1 MASAVMRLLRH
12 LVRLA
17 RLRLTLTNQNTMK
30 KQYEQ
35 LHRKHNVNHITF
47 SIDDSTG
54 NTTFLLNED
63 TRAFVDSTSVIKRA
77 SHVEPVNLFIRI
89 VFYTIRFLFGEYGR
103 AGDFTRQW
111 PCRWRVN
118 FSPVD
123 GPL

>member
-1 MASAVMRLLRH
+1 M
-12 LVRLA
+12 
-17 RLRLTLTNQNTMK
+17 
-30 KQYEQ
+30 
-35 LHRKHNVNHITF
+35 NHITF

-54 NTTFLLNED
+54 DTTFLLNDD

-89 VFYTIRFLFGEYGR
+89 VFYTIRFLFGEHGR

-118 FSPVD
+118 LSPVG
-123 GPL
+123 GPLIPVEWASRQSAINFEVRWLEENFL